1 MDFLLIIMLVGAV
14 ALVPWLI
21 GKVTASALGN
31 TVYKGRNQRA
41 RELSGR
47 VLRFEVPG
55 VLPKQIVDAVIE
67 EAGFATD
74 KGLKNAVYITGW
86 DDEHVLFEFTNKLNI
101 TNESGFTSVLELT
114 RDEAGDGSVGEY
126 AVVEIYEVDGRAT
139 GVEEME
145 QTAETLR
152 KFTKWRFPQTKVLS

>member
-1 MDFLLIIMLVGAV
+1 MDALLILALIGAV
-14 ALVPWLI
+14 ALVPWLV
-21 GKVTASALGN
+21 GKVTVVAARN

-41 RELSGR
+41 SELSER

-55 VLPKQIVDAVIE
+55 VLPKQIVDAVIH
-67 EAGFATD
+67 EAGFPTS
-74 KGLKNAVYITGW
+74 KGVRSAVYITGW
-86 DDEHVLFEFTNKLNI
+86 DDEHVLFEFTNKLNVM
-101 TNESGFTSVLELT
+101 NESGFTSVLEVT

-126 AVVEIYEVDGRAT
+126 AVVEVYEFDGRAA

-152 KFTKWRFPQTKVLS
+152 KFTKWKFPQTKVLS